1 MKSARTQHHFRQHRE
16 NNTRNQQSGFTLV
29 EIAIVLVIIGLL
41 LGGVL
46 KGQELITQ
54 AKIKNVANDIT
65 GMTSAVYGYQDR
77 YKRFPGDDNGAAARW
92 TKPQAVDGN
101 GNAQVGDAVTSVLG
115 CAGETDGKTE
125 NCLFWQHLRLAGF
138 IGGDAATVLSPQN
151 AVGGVLQVQ
160 NGALGLSGL
169 VICSTNLPGKV
180 AAAVDAQFDDGKPGT
195 GQVRGTNA
203 PEALGTAL
211 KSDAAYLEDG
221 TQIYVLCKP
230 F

>member
-1 MKSARTQHHFRQHRE
+1 MRK
-16 NNTRNQQSGFTLV
+16 QQSGFTLV

-54 AKIKNVANDIT
+54 AKIKNVANDLT

-77 YKRFPGDDNGAAARW
+77 YKRFPGDDNAAAARW
-92 TKPQAVDGN
+92 TDPEAKDGN
-101 GNAQVGDAVTSVLG
+101 GNAQVGGEVTKVLDCAVAADAAL
-115 CAGETDGKTE
+115 E
-125 NCLFWQHLRLAGF
+125 NCQFWQQLRLAGF
-138 IGGDAATVLSPQN
+138 IGGDAATPLSPQN

-160 NGALGLSGL
+160 NGAMGLSGL

-195 GQVRGTNA
+195 GQVRGTDA
-203 PEALGTAL
+203 PEALGTKLAD
-211 KSDAAYLEDG
+211 DAAYIEDG
-221 TQIYVLCKP
+221 TKVYVICKP